1 MFCCCDDARTPRFP
15 RAGGRPGLTL
25 LEVMIAIAIIAILA
39 ATVAPNFIGALD
51 RKRVDAS
58 AEALVEIMEAMTTMR
73 LDNQDW
79 PGSISHMAEPITTS
93 MTNVCGNGYPTG
105 KVNNW
110 EGPYLDRPIP
120 ASGLPIGVGIAED
133 VFVREVVSG
142 NDAYLK
148 IQITDVSEEDAIAL
162 NHVLDADSSATGGAF
177 RWNTPADAEGM
188 VTAFYLRPIRGC

>member
-1 MFCCCDDARTPRFP
+1 MTRSRDDARMRVSAAHS
-15 RAGGRPGLTL
+15 RAGLTL
-25 LEVMIAIAIIAILA
+25 LEVMVALAVIAILA
-39 ATVAPNFIGALD
+39 AAVAPNFLGVFD

-58 AEALVEIMEAMTTMR
+58 AESLVEIMAAMTTMR

-93 MTNVCGNGYPTG
+93 MTNICGNTYPNG

-120 ASGLPIGVGIAED
+120 ASGLPIGVGIAEN
-133 VFVREVVSG
+133 VFVREIVSG

-148 IQITDVSEEDAIAL
+148 IQITDITEEDAVAL
-162 NHVLDADSSATGGAF
+162 NHVLDADSSETGGAF
-177 RWNTPADAEGM
+177 RWDTPPDAEGM
-188 VTAFYLRPIRGC
+188 VTAYYLRPIRGC